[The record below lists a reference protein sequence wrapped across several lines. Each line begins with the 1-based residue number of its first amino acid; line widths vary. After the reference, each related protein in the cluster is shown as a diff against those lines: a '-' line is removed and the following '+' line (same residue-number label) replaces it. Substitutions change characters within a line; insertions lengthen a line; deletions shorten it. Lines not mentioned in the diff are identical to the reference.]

1 MIEIIRKNASVEDN
15 RGSLTEFD
23 STNFSQVNIL
33 ISKKNTIRGNH
44 YHKKLNEFFYVIE
57 GELDLELIN
66 LKTKEILKKR
76 IFKGD
81 YFEITPYIN
90 HTLKFL
96 EDSKILVGYN
106 HKFNPLNPDIFVL

>member
-1 MIEIIRKNASVEDN
+1 MIKIIKKKSSVKDS
-15 RGSLTEFD
+15 RGSLTEFN

-33 ISKKNTIRGNH
+33 ISNKNTVRGNH
-44 YHKKLNEFFYVIE
+44 YHKNLIEFFYVIE
-57 GELDLELIN
+57 GELDLELID
-66 LKTKEILKKR
+66 LKSKELFRKR

-106 HKFNPLNPDIFVL
+106 HKFDPLNPDIFVL